1 MKNDA
6 LIFLVLYKSQMNIKE
21 KTLIGYLNLNSI
33 IYGKSLIEND
43 ESRVQTSF
51 SSNWWL
57 IEKRFYKRETI
68 RSKKIFYN
76 RETLRGKKRFYNE
89 ETIRVIKIS

>member
-6 LIFLVLYKSQMNIKE
+6 LIFLVLYKSQLNIKE

-68 RSKKIFYN
+68 RGI
-76 RETLRGKKRFYNE
+76 
-89 ETIRVIKIS
+89 IISLLAEIPPLFHDWLI

>member
-6 LIFLVLYKSQMNIKE
+6 LIFLVLYKSQLNIKE

-57 IEKRFYKRETI
+57 IEKRFYKIETI
-68 RSKKIFYN
+68 SGI
-76 RETLRGKKRFYNE
+76 
-89 ETIRVIKIS
+89 IISQLAEIPPLLIIG